1 MKTTCTVNG
10 KTVVFEHEA
19 ADSLLK
25 VLRAAGYTEVHNG
38 CESGE
43 CGTCTVLLDGLPVN
57 SCQVFAATTA
67 HRSVTTVRALGNNL
81 ELHPI
86 QQAFTETGAVQ
97 CGFCSPA
104 KILITYALLSENPN
118 PSEEEIRR
126 AFDGTICRCTGY
138 VKIIEA
144 VKMAAGRMGS

>member
-1 MKTTCTVNG
+1 MKTSFLINDKPVE
-10 KTVVFEHEA
+10 FDHDP
-19 ADSLLK
+19 ADSLLT

-38 CESGE
+38 CEAGE
-43 CGTCTVLLDGLPVN
+43 CGACTVLLDGRPVN
-57 SCQVFAATTA
+57 SCQVFAASA
-67 HRSVTTVRALGNNL
+67 GGKQITTVRALGDNL
-81 ELHPI
+81 QLHPI

-104 KILITYALLSENPN
+104 KILITYALLRDTPDPTEDD
-118 PSEEEIRR
+118 IKQ

-144 VKMAAGRMGS
+144 VRLAAERMKA